1 MLYSVSLLC
10 VFCFNVAG
18 CAQVSQQRQALQYSF
33 TVAADGF
40 GDFTTVQAAI
50 NAVPDYSKNPPRSS

>member
-1 MLYSVSLLC
+1 
-10 VFCFNVAG
+10 
-18 CAQVSQQRQALQYSF
+18 VSQQRQALQYSF

-50 NAVPDYSKNPPRSS
+50 NAVPDYRKNPPRSS